1 MQFLK
6 RKSDLE
12 YEKDQKKSLLNNTQQ
27 VAPLKQVSLIEENS
41 AESTENS
48 QSDVDHDIKERML
61 LVIIKLGA
69 KPKYKNDKKYI
80 KEGLE
85 KIVTLV

>member
-41 AESTENS
+41 ADNEAKQFKDQVIQDSSNNIMLRYESLEENTE
-48 QSDVDHDIKERML
+48 
-61 LVIIKLGA
+61 
-69 KPKYKNDKKYI
+69 
-80 KEGLE
+80 
-85 KIVTLV
+85 